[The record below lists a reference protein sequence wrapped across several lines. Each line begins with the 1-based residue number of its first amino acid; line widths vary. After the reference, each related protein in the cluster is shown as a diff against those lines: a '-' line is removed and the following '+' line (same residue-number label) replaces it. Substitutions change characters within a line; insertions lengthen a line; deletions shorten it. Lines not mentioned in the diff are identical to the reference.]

1 LETSPNSSTNS
12 ASENPA
18 RSVLARRS
26 AAERSALTSKPHDQT
41 KELDQIRLD
50 QTFAHSNNASHG
62 GFVYQPGPFTNN
74 RTIPQPYR
82 THVRLSRGFFATQ
95 AADRKETNG
104 DGSHRAGD
112 PDGVA
117 GCAALARLRIIEPK
131 TMLWSG
137 LIAHQ
142 YPWPANPRGTKTAR
156 W

>member
-1 LETSPNSSTNS
+1 MIKTTGLDVRALEQRITRWLRVP
-12 ASENPA
+12 
-18 RSVLARRS
+18 
-26 AAERSALTSKPHDQT
+26 
-41 KELDQIRLD
+41 
-50 QTFAHSNNASHG
+50 
-62 GFVYQPGPFTNN
+62 PGPFTNN